1 MILPL
6 VMWVYSRVARQA
18 GYSGWW
24 ALAIFVPVLNIV
36 MLCVFAFSTWPVQRR
51 VQMLEHQLQSQHDAW
66 VRERMGVPT
75 GTVPGGAYTGSPYG
89 DPPPSGAPVERAPQ
103 AGPPAGS

>member
-1 MILPL
+1 
-6 VMWVYSRVARQA
+6 MWVYSRVARQA

-24 ALAIFVPVLNIV
+24 ALAVVVPVLNIV

-51 VQMLEHQLQSQHDAW
+51 VQMLEHQLRSQHDARA
-66 VRERMGVPT
+66 RERAGEPS
-75 GTVPGGAYTGSPYG
+75 VPGGAPSAPYAGSPHG
-89 DPPPSGAPVERAPQ
+89 SPSPSGAPVERASQ